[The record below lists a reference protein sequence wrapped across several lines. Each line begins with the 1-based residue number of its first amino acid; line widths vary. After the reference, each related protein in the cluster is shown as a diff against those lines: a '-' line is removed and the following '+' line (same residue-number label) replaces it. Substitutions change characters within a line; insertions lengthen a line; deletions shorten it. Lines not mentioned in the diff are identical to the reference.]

1 MTTIAEKVLFLEFLG
16 YREENTYTKKEQ
28 IKNTKLKKIYRLDDF
43 NPIDWDILDEITRN
57 VCKIKG
63 FENIENDI
71 KEMRENAKIEDVYNS
86 CLSLIKHYKELNKPY
101 TEFKTDELNFIA

>member
-1 MTTIAEKVLFLEFLG
+1 MITIADKILFLQFLG
-16 YREENTYTKKEQ
+16 YNKEVSYVKKEECE
-28 IKNTKLKKIYRLDDF
+28 NTKLKNTYKVDDF
-43 NPIDWDILDEITRN
+43 NPMDWDILEEATRK

-71 KEMRENAKIEDVYNS
+71 KEMRENAKIENVYNS
-86 CLSLIKHYKELNKPY
+86 CLSMIKHYKELNKPY